1 MDNICKCKNKTKISK
16 QTKHIQTQARKFL
29 EESRKSSEFSHK
41 STPKAYSLKEKKKI
55 SLKLTASTLQ
65 KEWKHKPHT
74 KKKKKKLFAQHI

>member
-41 STPKAYSLKEKKKI
+41 STPKAYSLKEKKKKI

-65 KEWKHKPHT
+65 KE
-74 KKKKKKLFAQHI
+74 

>member
-41 STPKAYSLKEKKKI
+41 STPKAYSLKEKEKDFIKI
-55 SLKLTASTLQ
+55 NSFY
-65 KEWKHKPHT
+65 PT
-74 KKKKKKLFAQHI
+74 KGVKTQATY